1 LYCEGKPELLFTE
14 NETNSERVF
23 GVPNASAYVK
33 DGINDYIVQGRKEAV
48 NPEYL
53 GTKAAA
59 HYLLTVG
66 AGETKTVRLRLSDT
80 LLQSFPYQGEPSLK
94 SPPYQ
99 GGIGGLEPFGKDF
112 DATFS
117 IRQREADEFYQ
128 GISPFPLSEYMRN
141 VQRQAFAGML
151 WSKQFYHYF
160 VEDWLKGNR
169 NAPPP
174 PPERK
179 QGRNHEWFHLNN
191 EDILSGWTG
200 LVAKLIQQFGE
211 YDGQNQTPEL
221 AKRAVQTIIGS
232 HQASRLNAIT
242 EC

>member
-1 LYCEGKPELLFTE
+1 LNFLLQ
-14 NETNSERVF
+14 
-23 GVPNASAYVK
+23 VPARGFATH
-33 DGINDYIVQGRKEAV
+33 GINDYIVQGRKEAV